1 MTWPEAPVDG
11 TNGAGRFAS
20 GVEPE
25 APGGWKGRIG
35 VLGEGDNIILLGK
48 KNPKDKLI

>member
-1 MTWPEAPVDG
+1 MTGPEAPVDG

-25 APGGWKGRIG
+25 APGGWKGLTG
-35 VLGEGDNIILLGK
+35 VLGVIVDGIMTAWQEK
-48 KNPKDKLI
+48 PKG